1 MGCYNDVM
9 PVLTRNEKERE
20 EEINRILEK
29 AKEVIASGADLANDI
44 AAFVV
49 DTALGK
55 GK

>member
-1 MGCYNDVM
+1 M
-9 PVLTRNEKERE
+9 TRDNRTRDE
-20 EEINRILEK
+20 ELDQILVK

>member
-1 MGCYNDVM
+1 M